1 MGLATPVL
9 NACMLLCHSPGG
21 FHAKPGR
28 TRRYHVPDAAAR
40 TIAALLTIRDQ
51 VIAPLL
57 AGIRTPRR
65 GRPPATWTRIDRDY
79 EYVACAAQTGG
90 LDHDRRSRREVAA
103 GLAVRAVAHAEQRA
117 QGGHVQPGPG
127 TPPARVPTTCASCAA
142 SSWSYE
148 ARLCASTCTPCF
160 QDLGLTTAP
169 AAA

>member
-1 MGLATPVL
+1 MHSALHMGLATPVL
-9 NACMLLCHSPGG
+9 NAYMLLCHSPGG

-28 TRRYHVPDAAAR
+28 TRRYQVPDAAAR

-65 GRPPATWTRIDRDY
+65 GRPPATWTRIYRDY
-79 EYVACAAQTGG
+79 EA
-90 LDHDRRSRREVAA
+90 L
-103 GLAVRAVAHAEQRA
+103 
-117 QGGHVQPGPG
+117 
-127 TPPARVPTTCASCAA
+127 RVDMHT
-142 SSWSYE
+142 
-148 ARLCASTCTPCF
+148 LF